1 MNFNTKYLNTIEVS
15 DCLVLSM
22 IIKIITLKTKILGK
36 YINLFYLNT
45 FEYYSIIVFQKT
57 MALGF
62 ENALKLY
69 KYIVFIC
76 CPTLT
81 MAYMSLA
88 SEYF

>member
-1 MNFNTKYLNTIEVS
+1 
-15 DCLVLSM
+15 M

-36 YINLFYLNT
+36 YINPFYLNT
-45 FEYYSIIVFQKT
+45 FEYYSITVFQKM

-62 ENALKLY
+62 ENTLKLF
-69 KYIVFIC
+69 KYSVFIC

-88 SEYF
+88 SA